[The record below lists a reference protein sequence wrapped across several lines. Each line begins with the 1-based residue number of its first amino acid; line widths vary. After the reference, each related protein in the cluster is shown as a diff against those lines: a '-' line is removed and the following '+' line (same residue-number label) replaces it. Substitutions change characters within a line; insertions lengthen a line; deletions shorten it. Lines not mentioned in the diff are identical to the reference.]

1 MGIWAEI
8 KTTLNS
14 TLGNNLKPLDEIVE
28 EQAYE
33 NYYNSIISNP
43 SNFAANGGDVFVVE
57 KGIQDLK
64 LEDFRNVSD
73 EIKSRAKS
81 IVFPWGLRNM
91 GARLGENNVGLVAL
105 ETIVLPSTCAY
116 ITSSAFSSL
125 QNLKYIVWSKNV
137 KSIQGVTFTGDKN
150 LRALNFPEGLT
161 TIHENGIKGCQNLS
175 VLRLPS
181 TLTKIWSNGIYRT
194 AFDAPLTIYY
204 SGTVAEWNEID
215 MSADSIVSFENAVSV
230 VCSDGVVTISPT
242 V

>member
-8 KTTLNS
+8 KIALNS
-14 TLGNNLKPLDEIVE
+14 TLGKNLKPLDEIVE

-43 SNFAANGGDVFVVE
+43 SNLAANGGDVFVVE
-57 KGIQDLK
+57 KGMRDFKTKDLSN
-64 LEDFRNVSD
+64 LSN
-73 EIKSRAKS
+73 EIKSRTKS
-81 IVFPWGLRNM
+81 IVFPWGL
-91 GARLGENNVGLVAL
+91 ENVGTQLGDYGLSAL
-105 ETIVLPSTCAY
+105 ETIVLPSTCIS
-116 ITSSAFSSL
+116 ITSSAFRSL
-125 QNLKYIVWSKNV
+125 QNLKYVVWSKNV
-137 KSIQGVTFTGDKN
+137 KTLHASTFNGDQN
-150 LRALNFPEGLT
+150 LRVLNFPEGLK
-161 TIHENGIKGCQNLS
+161 TISENAIKGCQNLS

-230 VCSDGVVTISPT
+230 VCSDGVVTISPI